1 MTIFGT
7 RRRHFILFKKR
18 KETFLGLPG
27 IIQYFEICFGQSQS
41 LDDDKKQSK
50 PLLQPCQS
58 LSWYVVELLLEV
70 CTDWISPA
78 AVLLALAR
86 NEAALLLAFKVT
98 I

>member
-7 RRRHFILFKKR
+7 RRRHFILFQKKKR
-18 KETFLGLPG
+18 DFLGLPG
-27 IIQYFEICFGQSQS
+27 IIQYFFICFAKVNG
-41 LDDDKKQSK
+41 DKKQSK